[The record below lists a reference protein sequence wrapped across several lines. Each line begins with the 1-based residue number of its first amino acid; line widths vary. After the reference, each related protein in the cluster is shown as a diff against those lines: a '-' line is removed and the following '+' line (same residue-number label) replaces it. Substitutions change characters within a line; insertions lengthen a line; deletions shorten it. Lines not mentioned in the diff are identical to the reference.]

1 MALCNSAARRA
12 GIRGGTGEFMSK
24 DKEIPRP
31 AREERNAARR
41 QQVLEAA
48 QDCFLRSGFHGA
60 SMAEISAAA
69 GMSVGHIY
77 HYFEN
82 KDAIIAAIIEQGVQH
97 LSEDFAEIGRG
108 PDIISAMID
117 HAGEVVR
124 RQLDGKGP
132 ALSAEIFAEASRNP
146 NVRKVLQDADTKVH
160 DIVRETIRRS
170 GNLSDDETRLDARME
185 LIGAIFDGL
194 EMRRIRNPN
203 LPRDAVL
210 AELPRLMRYLLLG
223 RADQD
228 AKV

>member
-1 MALCNSAARRA
+1 
-12 GIRGGTGEFMSK
+12 MSK
-24 DKEIPRP
+24 DKEMPRP

-48 QDCFLRSGFHGA
+48 QDCFLRRGFHGA

-77 HYFEN
+77 HYFQN

-97 LSEDFAEIGRG
+97 IADDFAEIGRG
-108 PDIISAMID
+108 SDIIAGMIE
-117 HAGEVVR
+117 HAGAVVR

-132 ALSAEIFAEASRNP
+132 SLSAEIFAEASRNAT
-146 NVRKVLQDADTKVH
+146 VRKVLEEADKKVH
-160 DIVRETIRRS
+160 GIVRDTIAKS
-170 GNLSDDETRLDARME
+170 GHMPADAATLDARME

-194 EMRRIRNPN
+194 EMRMIRNPN

-223 RADQD
+223 RADED